1 MSVIPS
7 QSATKQ
13 RPMYY
18 KLGETQAEVQAY
30 TAEDNKNAAVALVKQ
45 AMYSIDIFTQDL
57 DIKIYN
63 HQEIEQSIFDLAK
76 KHPNTRIRILV
87 QDSKKA
93 AQHGHC
99 LIRLAQKLTSSV
111 FIHNPSEEY
120 KNERSSFMIVDKL
133 GLLHRNSAID
143 NNYNGTVNFMSPRR
157 AGKLTDLFNEIWDYS
172 TPDIQIRHI
181 FM

>member
-1 MSVIPS
+1 
-7 QSATKQ
+7 
-13 RPMYY
+13 
-18 KLGETQAEVQAY
+18 
-30 TAEDNKNAAVALVKQ
+30 
-45 AMYSIDIFTQDL
+45 MYSIDIFTQDL

-76 KHPNTRIRILV
+76 KHPNTCIRILV

-93 AQHGHC
+93 TQYGHC

-133 GLLHRNSAID
+133 GLLHRFCHYNS
-143 NNYNGTVNFMSPRR
+143 NWF
-157 AGKLTDLFNEIWDYS
+157 LFLQQLQCAS
-172 TPDIQIRHI
+172 LR
-181 FM
+181 